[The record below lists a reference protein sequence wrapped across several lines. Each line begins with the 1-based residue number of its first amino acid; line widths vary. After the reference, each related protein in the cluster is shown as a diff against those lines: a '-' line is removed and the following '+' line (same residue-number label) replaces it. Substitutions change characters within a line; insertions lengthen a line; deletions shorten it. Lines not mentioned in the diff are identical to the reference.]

1 MKRGHDHTEIN
12 KVQKV
17 IKISRK
23 VIKIDQKVMKNDQKA
38 MKIDPQATPP
48 SEAYLGSKSDPY
60 YICSPWSG
68 PSGSTI
74 GFPEFVHLIKI
85 RVPKVPKIRD
95 RYRLKNDKN
104 QCENDE
110 NGPKSDDFDRNHD
123 ENRLKN
129 DAQKSPW

>member
-1 MKRGHDHTEIN
+1 
-12 KVQKV
+12 
-17 IKISRK
+17 
-23 VIKIDQKVMKNDQKA
+23 

-68 PSGSTI
+68 SSGSAI
-74 GFPEFVHLIKI
+74 RFPEFVDFIKI
-85 RVPKVPKIRD
+85 RVLKVPKIRD
-95 RYRLKNDKN
+95 HFGSKNDQN
-104 QCENDE
+104 QCKNDE

-129 DAQKSPW
+129 DTQK